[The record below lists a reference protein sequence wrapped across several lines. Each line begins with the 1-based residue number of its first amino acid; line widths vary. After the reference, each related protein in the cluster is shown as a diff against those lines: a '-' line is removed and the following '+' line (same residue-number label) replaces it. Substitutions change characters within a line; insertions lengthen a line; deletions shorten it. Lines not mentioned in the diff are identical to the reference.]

1 MGSHGH
7 RGKRHPCA
15 PVGPS
20 NSAPGAH
27 AVERRWVDVYSNSIY
42 NGQELGPW
50 VSSGGCNEVPRA
62 GEPTGV
68 QCLPDLEGDVRHPR
82 VSRLVPSEAVGVGTP
97 GPWPAPRCGEAAGP
111 LGFLTTGRHRLPVPP
126 SFHVCVCLP
135 AADLAHWTWASLMAS
150 LELAGLREPRSAPT
164 PTPPRAAGVRTLT
177 CERRG
182 PTGMTKLPVDRATQS
197 SQPMT
202 PRVRLCN
209 KPVKV

>member
-1 MGSHGH
+1 MKCRGPGSLPESSVSQIWRATSATHVS
-7 RGKRHPCA
+7 
-15 PVGPS
+15 VGWS
-20 NSAPGAH
+20 LQ
-27 AVERRWVDVYSNSIY
+27 RQW
-42 NGQELGPW
+42 
-50 VSSGGCNEVPRA
+50 
-62 GEPTGV
+62 
-68 QCLPDLEGDVRHPR
+68 
-82 VSRLVPSEAVGVGTP
+82 GVGTP
-97 GPWPAPRCGEAAGP
+97 GPWPAPCCGEAAGP

-209 KPVKV
+209 KPVEV